1 MKILEL
7 KNSMAKT
14 KILKDK
20 FKGDQT
26 VLRSELMTCKI
37 GKKKKH
43 TVTHRKNKEKIT
55 REYETHNAQNE
66 EDNIH
71 VHGVPK
77 KRERMR

>member
-55 REYETHNAQNE
+55 E
-66 EDNIH
+66 ESMRHIMH
-71 VHGVPK
+71 
-77 KRERMR
+77 RMRRITYMYMESQRKERE